1 MRSKLFPMLRSALVL
16 CAVIALAGASC
27 TSSRPIAAGS
37 DHIAAGARA
46 IIGTSLIGVRGASA
60 KDQDGIDDAV
70 AGLCGAGS
78 YTRAE
83 CARHDREAAR

>member
-1 MRSKLFPMLRSALVL
+1 M
-16 CAVIALAGASC
+16 
-27 TSSRPIAAGS
+27 
-37 DHIAAGARA
+37 AAGARA
-46 IIGTSLIGVRGASA
+46 IVGTSLIGARGASA

-83 CARHDREAAR
+83 CARHDREAAPR

>member
-1 MRSKLFPMLRSALVL
+1 M
-16 CAVIALAGASC
+16 AS
-27 TSSRPIAAGS
+27 
-37 DHIAAGARA
+37 GARA
-46 IIGTSLIGVRGASA
+46 IVGTSLIGVRGATG

-83 CARHDREAAR
+83 CARHDKETSR